1 MAHHR
6 SCLCA
11 SVAIFLLI
19 SSVFRA
25 KAQISTPCTTSVI
38 SSFTPCFNYLTG
50 STGTGSSPTEDCC
63 NSLRSLMTDNVDC
76 ACLIITGNVPVS
88 IPFINANLAI
98 SLPRVCKNSVPLQ
111 CKASGV
117 PLPAPGPVLFGP
129 TPAPA
134 APAPHAHPAA
144 PAPHAH
150 PAAPAP
156 HAHSPKASKAATA
169 VVDAPPPV
177 ESFDVAP
184 ASPPKFSLGP
194 SVNPGVRPVVNPN
207 AASNPSTMSL
217 PSLVLILIGT
227 MASQFV

>member
-1 MAHHR
+1 MARRR
-6 SCLCA
+6 SCLHA
-11 SVAIFLLI
+11 TVATFLLI
-19 SSVFRA
+19 SSLFRGN
-25 KAQISTPCTTSVI
+25 AQISTPCTTSVI

-117 PLPAPGPVLFGP
+117 PLPPPGPVLFGP

-134 APAPHAHPAA
+134 PAA
-144 PAPHAH
+144 PAPA
-150 PAAPAP
+150 PTAPAP
-156 HAHSPKASKAATA
+156 HGHSPRASKATTA
-169 VVDAPPPV
+169 AVAAPPPV
-177 ESFDVAP
+177 ESMDVVPAP
-184 ASPPKFSLGP
+184 PPKFSLGP
-194 SVNPGVRPVVNPN
+194 SVNPGVRPVVKPN
-207 AASNPSTMSL
+207 SASNPSTVSL
-217 PSLVLILIGT
+217 SSLVLVLVGT
-227 MASQFV
+227 MAFKFA